1 VSREE
6 PIVLDSG
13 YLAVD
18 VGDLAW
24 AWVRRELGLGPG
36 DPPLSVFSN
45 DVPVERQREVRLK
58 MLAVLEQIS
67 TALDGQARHVASAA
81 AKAGADY
88 SDLGDAVGMTR
99 QGARRRWPALAEVTR
114 AAREQQSALGRA
126 EAGPPSF
133 RFDLYVPDAAAG
145 AIVGHLVAAGHT
157 GREVVQGA
165 AGVHIGLPDRAA
177 AETLRER
184 LAAAGYRP
192 QEVTE
197 P

>member
-1 VSREE
+1 VSHDE

-13 YLAVD
+13 FLAVD

-24 AWVRRELGLGPG
+24 AWARRELGLGPG
-36 DPPLSVFSN
+36 DPPLTEFST

-58 MLAVLEQIS
+58 LLAVLEQIR
-67 TALDGQARHVASAA
+67 TALDGKARHVAAA
-81 AKAGADY
+81 AATAGADY
-88 SDLGDAVGMTR
+88 SDLGEAVGMTR
-99 QGARRRWPALAEVTR
+99 QGARRRWPDLAELTR
-114 AAREQQSALGRA
+114 AAREQQSTAGKT
-126 EAGPPSF
+126 EAGPPPF
-133 RFDLYVPDAAAG
+133 RFDLYVPNAVAG
-145 AIVGHLVAAGHT
+145 AIVSHLVAAGHT

-184 LAAAGYRP
+184 LAAVGYRP